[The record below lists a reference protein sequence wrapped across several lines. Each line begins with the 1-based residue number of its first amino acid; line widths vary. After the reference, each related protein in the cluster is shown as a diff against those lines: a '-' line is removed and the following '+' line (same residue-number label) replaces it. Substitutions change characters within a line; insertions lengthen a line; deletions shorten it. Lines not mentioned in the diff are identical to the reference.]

1 MSIAPSLAEFEEFK
15 ERKRVE
21 ELQDKIQQL
30 LRREATLSDRLGLCQ
45 RRLLAR
51 RDPVAFLTTLVNDI
65 NFYEKFANELFDTI
79 KLTMCALLVQCCFR
93 FGGRPTWSDEEN
105 KKFHGLKSDAR
116 RTLRINLA
124 MLARY
129 RADTLGAAVEV
140 FEQIAPALHK
150 REKNLRK
157 RLVAVR
163 NDTMGKRTPGGK
175 AQMISACKELQDEV
189 ISIDTTIHA
198 LEERMLKIIGM
209 SKG

>member
-1 MSIAPSLAEFEEFK
+1 M
-15 ERKRVE
+15 E

-30 LRREATLSDRLGLCQ
+30 LEEATLSDRLGLCQ

-129 RADTLGAAVEV
+129 RADTLDAAV
-140 FEQIAPALHK
+140 
-150 REKNLRK
+150 RSSS
-157 RLVAVR
+157 RLPPPCARRICESV
-163 NDTMGKRTPGGK
+163 
-175 AQMISACKELQDEV
+175 
-189 ISIDTTIHA
+189 
-198 LEERMLKIIGM
+198 
-209 SKG
+209 